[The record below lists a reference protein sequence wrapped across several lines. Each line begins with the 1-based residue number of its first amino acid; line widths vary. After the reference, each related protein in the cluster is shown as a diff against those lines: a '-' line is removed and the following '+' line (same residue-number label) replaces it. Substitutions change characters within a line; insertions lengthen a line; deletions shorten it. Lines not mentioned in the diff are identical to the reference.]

1 MNLTAPPVDTTFQW
15 TVPLDHPAFAGHF
28 PGQPIVPG
36 VVLLDQLLL
45 GLKLGDH
52 ATIKIGNAKFAS
64 PALPG
69 ESLRFTVQAKSTGTL
84 QFRIDCLTP
93 PGRDIASGTLTV
105 LASAPAPAPITA

>member
-1 MNLTAPPVDTTFQW
+1 MNTEFQW
-15 TVPLDHPAFAGHF
+15 TVPPDHPAFAGHF

-45 GLKLGDH
+45 GLNLGNTTD
-52 ATIKIGNAKFAS
+52 IRIGNAKFAS

-69 ESLRFTVQAKSTGTL
+69 ETLRFRVEAKSTGTL
-84 QFRIDCLTP
+84 HFRIDCLTP

-105 LASAPAPAPITA
+105 AAPLSV